1 MIFSSPVFLFLFLP
15 VTLAVYYAVPRQAKN
30 AVLFGLSLLFYGWG
44 EPVCVLVMLLSLSLA
59 YALGFPIARLREHRR
74 RAARALLVLSV
85 SLTLG
90 WLVFFK
96 YTHFI
101 LDNLA
106 PLLSLIPAF
115 PEGGLSL
122 PVIGL
127 PIGISFYTFQILSY
141 SVDLYR
147 GDIPLQKNY
156 VSFGLYIALFP
167 QLIAGPIVRYADI
180 HLQLSDRR
188 VTADGL
194 ALGIR
199 RFVIGFGKK
208 ILLGDL
214 LAALCAYYK
223 TAMELEPTV
232 LAAWMIL
239 VSFSLHIYFDF
250 SGYSDMAIGLGRMFG
265 FSFPE
270 NFNYP
275 YMATSITDFWRRW
288 HITLSTWFRE
298 YVYIPLGGN
307 RVGRWRRWINLA
319 AVWLLTG
326 LWHGASWNFVLWG
339 TFFLLFLVIEKA
351 WLLTHLKRHP
361 ALGRVYTLL
370 LVGVAW
376 MLFDHTD
383 LGTAGRVL
391 GALVGIGTSAP
402 LGALQLYE
410 ATRAIPL
417 LTVSALAAT
426 PFPVRWVDKLR
437 SYPVWNTAEPV
448 LLLLLLLVNTA
459 YTVSGGYSPFLY
471 FNF

>member
-1 MIFSSPVFLFLFLP
+1 MVFSSPVFLFLFLP
-15 VTLAVYYAVPRQAKN
+15 VALALYYAIPRRAKN
-30 AVLFGLSLLFYGWG
+30 AVLFALSLLFYGWG
-44 EPVCVLVMLLSLSLA
+44 EPACLPVMLISLSAA
-59 YALGFPIARLREHRR
+59 YALGFPIAHLREHRP
-74 RAARALLVLSV
+74 RAARALLLLSV
-85 SLTLG
+85 SFSLA

-101 LDNLA
+101 FDNLQ
-106 PLLSLIPAF
+106 PLLGLIP
-115 PEGGLSL
+115 GLSGLSTRL

-147 GDIPLQKNY
+147 GDIPLQKNF

-180 HLQLSDRR
+180 HLQLTERR

-199 RFVIGFGKK
+199 RFIIGLCKK
-208 ILLGDL
+208 VLLGDL

-223 TAMELEPTV
+223 SALALEPTA
-232 LAAWMIL
+232 LSCWMIMI
-239 VSFSLHIYFDF
+239 SFSLHIYFDF

-275 YMATSITDFWRRW
+275 YLATSITDFWRRW

-307 RVGRWRRWINLA
+307 RGGRWRRWRNLA

-339 TFFLLFLVIEKA
+339 GFFLVFLILEKSF
-351 WLLTHLKRHP
+351 LLERLRRHP
-361 ALGRVYTLL
+361 TLGRIYALF

-376 MLFDHTD
+376 MLFDNTD
-383 LGTAGRVL
+383 LSVA
-391 GALVGIGTSAP
+391 VGIIGGLFGIGVPAAAS
-402 LGALQLYE
+402 ALQLYE
-410 ATRAIPL
+410 LYHALPL
-417 LTVSALAAT
+417 LLVSAVAAT
-426 PFPVRWVDKLR
+426 PFPVRLVDKLR
-437 SYPVWNTAEPV
+437 HHTPWNWAEPV
-448 LLLLLLLVNTA
+448 LLLLLLTVGVA
-459 YTVSGGYSPFLY
+459 YSVSSGFSPFLY